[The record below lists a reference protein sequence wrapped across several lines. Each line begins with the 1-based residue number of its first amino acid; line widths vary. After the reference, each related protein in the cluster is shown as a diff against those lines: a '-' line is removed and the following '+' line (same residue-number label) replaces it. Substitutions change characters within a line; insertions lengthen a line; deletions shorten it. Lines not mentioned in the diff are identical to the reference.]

1 MCSCDHLSGCST
13 MNIIEFLFEG
23 VFSTVIGIF
32 GIFGNIAA
40 IVYYNRKRQSSLNGL
55 FHGLM
60 TALAVYDLIIIVS
73 MLLLISIPKF
83 FCDFKGSGFYQ
94 NFAPWIL
101 FIGHIGLEGSIYM
114 TVSISIERYLV
125 ICQPMIYRSKWW
137 PTKAFV
143 IPITCFAIFFCIPKL
158 FELEPKAHYQIKNI
172 SNITK
177 DCYHTM
183 LMLNLGQN
191 YEKNDNEMNESCSL
205 WADFKFGSDVI
216 SLDDVSSN
224 CTYHLGD
231 FLKKTTISTLVPTQ
245 LRLNPCYYQIYIV
258 WLNIVFNA
266 FLPFLVLIILNSY
279 ILRHLILN
287 ENRGNSR
294 QSSRRVSRES
304 SRLRIHLHPTQM
316 RRRESK
322 VLMAKV
328 SLLIVFVFITCHS
341 VKWIPNIYEFFWVMA
356 CQKTII
362 LHIIFHYISE
372 IIKNPRMLSTMN

>member
-1 MCSCDHLSGCST
+1 
-13 MNIIEFLFEG
+13 
-23 VFSTVIGIF
+23 
-32 GIFGNIAA
+32 
-40 IVYYNRKRQSSLNGL
+40 
-55 FHGLM
+55 
-60 TALAVYDLIIIVS
+60 
-73 MLLLISIPKF
+73 
-83 FCDFKGSGFYQ
+83 
-94 NFAPWIL
+94 
-101 FIGHIGLEGSIYM
+101 M

-191 YEKNDNEMNESCSL
+191 YEENDNEMNESCSL
-205 WADFKFGSDVI
+205 WFDFKFGSDVI

-224 CTYHLGD
+224 CTDHLGD

-356 CQKTII
+356 WQKTTI
-362 LHIIFHYISE
+362 LHVLFHYISE
-372 IIKNPRMLSTMN
+372 F